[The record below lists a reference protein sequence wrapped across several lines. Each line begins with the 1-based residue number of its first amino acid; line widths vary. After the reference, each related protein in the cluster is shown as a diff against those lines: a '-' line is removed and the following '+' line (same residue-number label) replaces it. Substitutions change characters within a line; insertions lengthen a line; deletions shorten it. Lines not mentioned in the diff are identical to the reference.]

1 MFIYQKRILFQFK
14 TEFRNAL
21 YPLQNLAFIFGDIVL
36 CRILLWEIDAN
47 TLLKWEN
54 RLLETDS
61 F

>member
-1 MFIYQKRILFQFK
+1 MHRILNKIYRLFFW
-14 TEFRNAL
+14 
-21 YPLQNLAFIFGDIVL
+21 DIVL

-61 F
+61 FYEES